1 MWPRIGP
8 IPTYGIF
15 YFSGIVLYF
24 LVARRLAR
32 RAGLKRRVW
41 IVLGICYLLGM
52 TVGAKILHDLRYSDL
67 DFAALLTVQRWTR
80 GGLWGGMLAYFV
92 LAVPLALLLTKR
104 RRAALDL
111 VALSL
116 PIPWI
121 MAKVGCLLNGCCY
134 GKPCSLPWAISFPEG
149 ARGAPAGVPLHP
161 TQVYEIGI
169 MLILLLVFAMLRSDR
184 WRGTK
189 LLWFLVVYGFGRAT
203 TDFLR
208 GEANPTFFG
217 PLTLTQLLCAAT
229 AVVALVALAVAPR
242 QTNPNHTKTLVV

>member
-15 YFSGIVLYF
+15 YFSGILLYF
-24 LVARRLAR
+24 FVARWLAR

-41 IVLGICYLLGM
+41 IVFGFCYLIGM
-52 TVGAKILHDLRYSDL
+52 TAGAKILFDLRHSDL
-67 DFAALLTVQRWTR
+67 DFAALLTAQRWTR

-111 VALSL
+111 VAVSL
-116 PIPWI
+116 PLPWI
-121 MAKVGCLLNGCCY
+121 MAKIGCLLNGCCY
-134 GKPCSLPWAISFPEG
+134 GKPCSLPWAITFPEG

-161 TQVYEIGI
+161 TQLYEIGI
-169 MLILLLVFAMLRSDR
+169 MLILLVVFVTLRTDC

-189 LLWFLVVYGFGRAT
+189 LLWFLLIYGLGRAA

-208 GEANPTFFG
+208 GEVNPTYVG
-217 PLTLTQLLCAAT
+217 PLALTQLVCLAGAAI
-229 AVVALVALAVAPR
+229 ALLVLAFIRLRPTPEHCPR
-242 QTNPNHTKTLVV
+242 S

>member
-15 YFSGIVLYF
+15 YFSGTVLYF
-24 LVARRLAR
+24 LVARRIAR
-32 RAGLKRRVW
+32 RAGLRRRVW
-41 IVLGICYLLGM
+41 IVLGLCYLLGM
-52 TVGAKILHDLRYSDL
+52 TVGAKILFDLRHGQFE
-67 DFAALLTVQRWTR
+67 FAALLSLPHWTQ
-80 GGLWGGMLAYFV
+80 GGMWGGMLAYFV

-121 MAKVGCLLNGCCY
+121 MAKVGCFFNGCCH
-134 GKPCSLPWAISFPEG
+134 GKPCSLPWAITFPEG

-161 TQVYEIGI
+161 TQLYEIGI
-169 MLILLLVFAMLRSDR
+169 MLILLALFVVLRSDR

-189 LLWFLVVYGFGRAT
+189 LFWFLLVYGFGRAA

-208 GEANPTFFG
+208 GEANPTFLG
-217 PLTLTQLLCAAT
+217 PLTLTQVLCAAA
-229 AVVALVALAVAPR
+229 AVIALAVLA
-242 QTNPNHTKTLVV
+242 LVRPKAAASI